1 VRRAGVL
8 ATLAVALAM
17 ASLVQ
22 GGGWN
27 QNAHLMLV
35 RALSHGTPVV
45 DDYRLPTGDLAEHDG
60 HLYSAKAPGVA
71 LLALAPYVAL
81 DRSGALGAL
90 ARTTDIPREDIDL
103 WALAA
108 IVCAL
113 AAAITLVLVMRL
125 GDEVAP
131 GKGVLAAATLGLA
144 TLFLP
149 FSTLLFAHVP
159 AAALA
164 FCAFAVL
171 WLRRGLWAGVAAG
184 VLAGAAVVVEYPL
197 ALAAMGLGLYAFTR
211 GGAIRRALAYAG
223 GVAIGVSPLLLY
235 NWWALGSPLHFP
247 YEDALPIAGLASNE
261 RGFFGISWPSIET
274 AGRLLL
280 GERGLIA
287 ITPVMLCALVALV
300 PLYQRR
306 HRQEALLIGGLA
318 LAFLVYNAGYDVP
331 FGGDSPGPRFLI
343 AVLPFL
349 AVPLALSYELWP
361 WITAALALVSAFYAV
376 GVTVTGP
383 LQAFGWEWVGDAPG
397 GATAFELARFV
408 PLVVVALVLA
418 LIAAYAT
425 RTPSPRE
432 GRQARSPSA

>member
-8 ATLAVALAM
+8 AILAVALAM

-27 QNAHLMLV
+27 QNAQLMLV

-45 DDYRLPTGDLAEHDG
+45 DHYRLPTGDLARHDG

-71 LLALAPYVAL
+71 LLAVGPYVAL
-81 DRSGALGAL
+81 DRSGALEEL
-90 ARTTDIPREDIDL
+90 ADATDIPREDIDL

-113 AAAITLVLVMRL
+113 AAAITLLVVMRL

-131 GKGVLAAATLGLA
+131 GRGVLAAVTLGLA

-171 WLRRGLWAGVAAG
+171 WLGRGPWSGVSAG

-197 ALAAMGLGLYAFTR
+197 AVAAAGLGFY
-211 GGAIRRALAYAG
+211 ALAREGAARRVLGYAA
-223 GVAIGVSPLLLY
+223 GVLVGVCPLLFY
-235 NWWALGSPLHFP
+235 NWWAFGSPLHFP

-261 RGFFGISWPSIET
+261 RGFFGVSWPSLET
-274 AGRLLL
+274 AGRLLA
-280 GERGLIA
+280 GERGLITIA
-287 ITPVMLCALVALV
+287 PVLLAALAALV
-300 PLYQRR
+300 PLYRR
-306 HRQEALLIGGLA
+306 GRKEEALLIGGLT
-318 LAFLVYNAGYDVP
+318 LAFLAYNAGYDVP

-349 AVPLALSYELWP
+349 AVPLALAYKLWP
-361 WITAALALVSAFYAV
+361 WVTAALALVSAFYAV
-376 GVTVTGP
+376 GVTLTGP
-383 LQAFGWEWVGDAPG
+383 LQAFGWEWVGDVPG
-397 GATAFELARFV
+397 TATVFEAVRFI
-408 PLVVVALVLA
+408 PLVLLAAVLAVVATRSRA
-418 LIAAYAT
+418 SRGTRAT
-425 RTPSPRE
+425 P
-432 GRQARSPSA
+432 